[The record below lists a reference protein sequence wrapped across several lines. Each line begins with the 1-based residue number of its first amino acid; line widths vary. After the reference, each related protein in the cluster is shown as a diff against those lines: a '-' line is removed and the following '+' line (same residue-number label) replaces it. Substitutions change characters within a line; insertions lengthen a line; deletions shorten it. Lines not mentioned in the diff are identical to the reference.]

1 MEDSNQNGPA
11 EFYKILAIISLTA
24 VFILAISIFSLIA
37 NIESNEKLIDKEIIK
52 IENKIT
58 IKHVKKIT
66 DKELFDYI
74 VKLNIKFPKVVLAQ
88 AKLETGNYKSNVF
101 ITKKNLFG
109 MKLARSRPT
118 TGQGDGKGYAHYKTW
133 KESVIDYAL
142 LQTSYYRNCRTEQE
156 YMEQLQRTYCENSM
170 YIQHLRELMK

>member
-1 MEDSNQNGPA
+1 MEDSNLNGA
-11 EFYKILAIISLTA
+11 KEFYKILAVISLSA
-24 VFILAISIFSLIA
+24 VFLLAISIFCLIA
-37 NIESNEKLIDKEIIK
+37 NIESNEKIIDKEIIK
-52 IENKIT
+52 IENKVI

-66 DKELFDYI
+66 DKELLDYI
-74 VKLNIKFPKVVLAQ
+74 VKLNIRYPKVVLAQ